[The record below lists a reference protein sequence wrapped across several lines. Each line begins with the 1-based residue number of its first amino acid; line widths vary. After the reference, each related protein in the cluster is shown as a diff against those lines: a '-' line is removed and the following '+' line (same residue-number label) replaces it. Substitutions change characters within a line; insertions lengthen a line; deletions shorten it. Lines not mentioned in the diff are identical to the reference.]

1 MPSVLYAN
9 QSVKDIPV
17 PHGYERVENHQNSFG
32 SFLRTLPL
40 KKNKRIQLWDGS
52 ELDENHY
59 SSLGVIDLPLLFDED
74 LEQCADF
81 AMRIWADYLKNNSQL
96 RALALFDYNGRKKP
110 FVDSGKSYL
119 NYLKTVSID
128 PPTTAPRQKWRY
140 TLASELGSGYE
151 VFLPVMPNS
160 DNAKYEEWKIWFE
173 RHFQFF
179 RDGMILIGN
188 SQGGYFLAK
197 YLSENQTPFL
207 FLEGNLPISRKK
219 KMW

>member
-1 MPSVLYAN
+1 M
-9 QSVKDIPV
+9 

-119 NYLKTVSID
+119 NYLKWHMRHSNSYSIKMGGKRVRSEYLLESGDMFVQNTENGEIGHVSMVID
-128 PPTTAPRQKWRY
+128 QAENKLGQKLYLVGYSFMPAQQFHIERAPPEFGISGWFTAK
-140 TLASELGSGYE
+140 GYINYAGKHAFSSFGE
-151 VFLPVMPNS
+151 PVLVR
-160 DNAKYEEWKIWFE
+160 FE
-173 RHFQFF
+173 
-179 RDGMILIGN
+179 
-188 SQGGYFLAK
+188 
-197 YLSENQTPFL
+197 
-207 FLEGNLPISRKK
+207 PIY
-219 KMW
+219 